1 MGASGST
8 PNREPDGR
16 LYWLGR
22 ASRFRWAT
30 HQRRGVP
37 VHNGGTILEHLSND
51 CENRGGIEIPL
62 PHRSGEDHSV
72 TAPAPDPKVLL
83 AILTEQLEYLAT
95 HGSQSCPDGCS
106 ECARFS
112 QVANWL
118 LLPFRA
124 GGANNPKPVLA
135 PFAGP
140 IRIKDKRHQTFGM
153 DVIGVREQV
162 VGDVRRPPLVLL
174 GSVSLV
180 LLIACVNVANLL
192 LTRASGRR
200 KEIAIRTAPG
210 AG

>member
-1 MGASGST
+1 
-8 PNREPDGR
+8 
-16 LYWLGR
+16 
-22 ASRFRWAT
+22 
-30 HQRRGVP
+30 
-37 VHNGGTILEHLSND
+37 LEHLSND

-72 TAPAPDPKVLL
+72 TARAPDPEVLL

-106 ECARFS
+106 DCARFS

-124 GGANNPKPVLA
+124 GGANYPKPALV
-135 PFAGP
+135 PFAGR
-140 IRIKDKRHQTFGM
+140 IRIEDQRYQAFGM
-153 DVIGVREQV
+153 DVIGLREQV
-162 VGDVRRPPLVLL
+162 VGDVRRPLLVLV

-180 LLIACVNVANLL
+180 LLIACANVANLL

-200 KEIAIRTAPG
+200 KEITIRSARR